1 MVGGRVP
8 TQRLV
13 EEVQE
18 ILERLEGLVGQET
31 GVSDWWEITQE
42 RVNAF
47 ADCTDDHQFIH
58 VNPDLAAQTP
68 FGGTIAHGFLTLSLS
83 VAMSAGIMLDVGNP
97 MMAVNY
103 GLDKVRFPA
112 PVPVGSRIRLRVSL
126 DEVSEVPG
134 GLHIKQTVTTE
145 VEGTEKPAMV
155 AERLSRFYY

>member
-1 MVGGRVP
+1 M
-8 TQRLV
+8 Q
-13 EEVQE
+13 EV
-18 ILERLEGLVGQET
+18 LERLERLVGQET
-31 GVSDWWEITQE
+31 GVSDWWEITQD

-47 ADCTDDHQFIH
+47 ADCTEDHQFIH
-58 VNPDLAAQTP
+58 VNPELAAQTP

-83 VAMSAGIMLDVGNP
+83 VAMSAEIMLDVGNP

-112 PVPVGSRIRLRVSL
+112 PVPVGSRIRLRLTL

-145 VEGTEKPAMV
+145 VEDGEKPAMV